1 MIPSWISDVLAASPW
16 LGALVLVIF
25 AIVKL
30 GPGVRKLA
38 RLLDRIGGVQEDPA
52 TGQRRLPGLFERMD
66 HQDEQLAEQSAV
78 LETIRHEVEFNNGSS
93 VKDAITRTETQVGDI
108 GTKLDSH
115 LAACPP
121 QIIVNASGS
130 QQ

>member
-1 MIPSWISDVLAASPW
+1 MIPQWISDVLAASPW

-38 RLLDRIGGVQEDPA
+38 RLLDRIGGVPADEA

-66 HQDEQLAEQSAV
+66 QQDAKLVEQSGV

-93 VKDAITRTETQVGDI
+93 VKDAITRTEEEVGKI
-108 GTKLDSH
+108 AGKLDTH

-121 QIIVNASGS
+121 QIIVNATGS
-130 QQ
+130 QP